1 MKVST
6 PLISAFMIVSSL
18 QANAQRDN
26 TLEQNP
32 RHLASQAKY
41 ESISDSVNHLHS
53 TTLQNTYAAYDWY
66 DARQQR
72 RNERTSFRRQLRLEQ
87 ARNNFG
93 WGYQP
98 YDARWNNY
106 QGDGW
111 NNNNRYNNGWNNR
124 NLSGR
129 NPFFF
134 FNNWCW

>member
-6 PLISAFMIVSSL
+6 PLFSAIMIVSSL
-18 QANAQRDN
+18 QATAQLDN
-26 TLEQNP
+26 TTGQNP

-41 ESISDSVNHLHS
+41 ESIADSVNRFHG

-66 DARQQR
+66 DAKQQR
-72 RNERTSFRRQLRLEQ
+72 KAERTNFRRQLRLEQ
-87 ARNNFG
+87 ARNNYG

-98 YDARWNNY
+98 YDARWNHYDYNGRNRY
-106 QGDGW
+106 
-111 NNNNRYNNGWNNR
+111 NRYNNQWNNSYR
-124 NLSGR
+124 QGR